1 MTRLKPWT
9 ATAVGL
15 IVAFAIVVFI
25 CAAVAQAPA
34 KAPVPVERRNADDA
48 NVPPMPGNR
57 DRGQRARERAEVVR
71 RMWTDTALLSGRG
84 PSAVSMMVEGEH
96 VYVLY
101 GPYLLQLSVDG
112 LQVEAKVD
120 LREAL
125 GLTVVDR
132 EVRERAREAKEA
144 RRARAAVPEAE
155 TGEEA
160 VEQ

>member
-1 MTRLKPWT
+1 MRDRGLWKVG
-9 ATAVGL
+9 AVGL
-15 IVAFAIVVFI
+15 IVAFLAV
-25 CAAVAQAPA
+25 ALMYAVAQPPA
-34 KAPVPVERRNADDA
+34 KAPVPAETRDPEDA
-48 NVPPMPGNR
+48 NVPPMPGVR
-57 DRGQRARERAEVVR
+57 DRGQQARERAEAVR
-71 RMWTDTALLSGRG
+71 KMWTDTALLSGRG

-101 GPYLLQLSVDG
+101 GPYLLQLAVDG

-125 GLTVVDR
+125 GLPTMDR

-144 RRARAAVPEAE
+144 RRATAAEPEAE
-155 TGEEA
+155 EEA